1 MSWVSNPHPN
11 PNGLNFHLCHMSS
24 SSRSNTTRA
33 RLEKELLKARR
44 QNSSLSLVDR
54 LEVQASKH
62 EKVKADLASERR
74 FINSVGVRKRARCGA
89 PRHLDDKHVISNT
102 KKRLKRKAVSVRAF
116 AESLQGD
123 DELGS
128 ILAVVRAQP

>member
-44 QNSSLSLVDR
+44 QNTSLVDR
-54 LEVQASKH
+54 LEVEGNTH
-62 EKVKADLASERR
+62 DKVKAELASERR

>member
-1 MSWVSNPHPN
+1 MFLIF
-11 PNGLNFHLCHMSS
+11 GA
-24 SSRSNTTRA
+24 TRA
-33 RLEKELLKARR
+33 GEISSPESYQRLFA
-44 QNSSLSLVDR
+44 V
-54 LEVQASKH
+54 EVQASKH
-62 EKVKADLASERR
+62 DKVKADLASERR

-89 PRHLDDKHVISNT
+89 PRHHDDKHVISNT

-123 DELGS
+123 DELAS

>member
-44 QNSSLSLVDR
+44 QNTSLVDR
-54 LEVQASKH
+54 LEVQGNKH
-62 EKVKADLASERR
+62 
-74 FINSVGVRKRARCGA
+74 
-89 PRHLDDKHVISNT
+89 HDDKHVISNT